1 MLKGHV
7 LVVLSVFLTAL
18 SALSS
23 KEVLPPVLF
32 LPGYGSSKLY
42 CIFDSEKSIPKS
54 CQDGKMEAGKK
65 YLIDVDGQY
74 ITNIDCVYD
83 LLQLNFDP
91 KTLTY
96 ASSKGVEVLTE
107 SLGSFS
113 GIDTVYSPFQ
123 SALESWGYQEGTNL
137 FGVPYDYR
145 LMSDRALSSVGFIQH
160 LKSLVE
166 SAYHKNG
173 DRKVLLVGH
182 SNGGPTMYTFL
193 QSSLVSQSWKKTYVA
208 GMIGLSGNYLGQ
220 MNMIRDFTHHD
231 NPKQQNMTCSWEAT
245 VGSITW
251 GGYEAVKDVPIVT
264 TRVGTTSERNYT
276 AKVEDLA
283 QLFTESGH
291 SDWAQ
296 QLQALNGIAPSQEN
310 TMDRSRHP
318 EVDTFCL
325 YGSNISTSYS
335 FRFSGD
341 SMSAE
346 PVETL
351 FMEGDDNQEIFDNS
365 FCNVWATQQN
375 AHHFYFESKA
385 FPNVHHMEM
394 ISDDAVLDEVHRIIQ
409 RYL

>member
-1 MLKGHV
+1 MLTGHFLLV
-7 LVVLSVFLTAL
+7 LTSLVAALSVVLSKDA
-18 SALSS
+18 
-23 KEVLPPVLF
+23 LPPVLF

-42 CIFDSEKSIPKS
+42 CMFDSEKSIPAT
-54 CQDGKMEAGKK
+54 CEDGKLEAGKK
-65 YLIDVDGQY
+65 YLIEEDGTY

-91 KTLTY
+91 RTLTY
-96 ASSKGVEVLTE
+96 SSPEGVHVFTE
-107 SLGSFS
+107 SMGSFS

-123 SALESWGYQEGTNL
+123 SALESWGYKEGVNL
-137 FGVPYDYR
+137 FAVPYDYR
-145 LMSDRALSSVGFIQH
+145 LMSDRSLSSVGFIRH

-166 SAYHKNG
+166 NAYHNNG
-173 DRKVLLVGH
+173 GRKVLLAGH

-193 QSSLVSQSWKKTYVA
+193 QSSLISRNWKTMYVA
-208 GMIGLSGNYLGQ
+208 GMIGLSGNFLGQ

-251 GGYEAVKDVPIVT
+251 GGYDATKDVPIVT
-264 TRVGTTSERNYT
+264 TGFGTTSERNFT

-283 QLFTESGH
+283 VLFTESGH

-296 QLQALNGIAPSQEN
+296 QLKALSGISPSKEN

-325 YGSNISTSYS
+325 FGSNISTSYS

-341 SMSAE
+341 AMSSDPA
-346 PVETL
+346 ETL

-365 FCNVWATQQN
+365 FCNVWASTKEFQQ
-375 AHHFYFESKA
+375 FYFEAKA
-385 FPNVHHMEM
+385 FPNVHHMDM
-394 ISDDAVLDEVHRIIQ
+394 ISDSAVLEEIHRIIQ
-409 RYL
+409 RYS